1 MSELQATLEIK
12 PILTARNANREG
24 STMKAAWAALGI
36 PLLALTACGGGNATS
51 TVTVTASPSQPAT
64 APEPAQTSS
73 DGTLAFGQAGQT
85 YPGLWVT
92 VGVPKTTSF
101 SSNSSSDGDLT
112 QAQFKKRV
120 NFLQTVTYVNKTG
133 AKVDIG
139 GEGVKATVVRTG
151 VECPRVFDTQVEPS
165 AGTGPILPGGKR
177 KYVVGFSC
185 AGKAGEQVLV
195 AAWGADANTQGDD
208 VSFVGTL
215 P

>member
-1 MSELQATLEIK
+1 MSERQATLEVK
-12 PILTARNANREG
+12 PIVTATAQSGRQNDESSVG
-24 STMKAAWAALGI
+24 STWNSAVGPRRVWWWKRDLNGDRD
-36 PLLALTACGGGNATS
+36 S
-51 TVTVTASPSQPAT
+51 VTVTVRDSTRTCDIVQRWRPRVRASR
-64 APEPAQTSS
+64 S
-73 DGTLAFGQAGQT
+73 DIPRTLGHRRA
-85 YPGLWVT
+85 
-92 VGVPKTTSF
+92 PKTTSF

-120 NFLQTVTYVNKTG
+120 NFLQTITYANKAG

-139 GEGVKATVVRTG
+139 GEGATATVVSTG

-195 AAWGADANTQGDD
+195 AVWAADANTQGED